1 MRVDRATEGTKPSSP
16 LDERVTGLGR
26 WLRRSS
32 LDELPQLLNV
42 LRGEMS
48 VVGPRPEQA
57 YLLERYPPG
66 MDRRF
71 DALPGLTGWWQV
83 NGRKQ
88 PMYEHLDYDL
98 YYVEH
103 QSLRLDA
110 RILLMT
116 VRAVLSGEGAI

>member
-1 MRVDRATEGTKPSSP
+1 
-16 LDERVTGLGR
+16 
-26 WLRRSS
+26 
-32 LDELPQLLNV
+32 
-42 LRGEMS
+42 MS

-98 YYVEH
+98 YNVEH